1 MRWLDGGQAAMMAA
15 LDHGPAHL
23 PEGLFAG
30 TPERILAGM
39 KVHANTIS
47 HARLVA
53 LEETFPRTR
62 TTIGHDRFNALSRQF
77 LEEPGVGAH
86 PLATIGNGFD
96 AFLRKAEAGEGAAD
110 LARFEWLWLQS
121 YHAADAPPFRLVDL
135 AGMGAEALL
144 EVVLTAHPAA
154 FAGRFAS
161 LVHDVIGDEVDGLAM
176 AEGVLIT
183 RPDSDVL
190 VTPAGAM
197 TIAMFALAQNPIT
210 IGNLLAPS
218 GEEHNDAE
226 AAMPA
231 LVTLIEA
238 GALVG
243 VGIEARGET

>member
-1 MRWLDGGQAAMMAA
+1 V
-15 LDHGPAHL
+15 
-23 PEGLFAG
+23 
-30 TPERILAGM
+30 LAGM

-62 TTIGHDRFNALSRQF
+62 ATIGHDRFNALSRQF
-77 LEEPGVGAH
+77 LEEPRVGAH

-96 AFLRKAEAGEGAAD
+96 AFLRTAEAGEGAAD
-110 LARFEWLWLQS
+110 LARFEWQWLRS
-121 YHAADAPPFRLVDL
+121 YHAADAAPFRLVDL
-135 AGMGAEALL
+135 AGMEAEALL

-154 FAGRFAS
+154 FAGCFDP
-161 LVHDVIGDEVDGLAM
+161 LVHDVIGDEVEGLAE
-176 AEGVLIT
+176 ADGILIT
-183 RPDSDVL
+183 RPESEVL
-190 VTPAGAM
+190 IAPASTVMVGMLTP
-197 TIAMFALAQNPIT
+197 AQNPIT

-218 GEEHNDAE
+218 GEEHHDAE

-238 GALVG
+238 GALIG